1 MLAAM
6 SPSDGYEPHVEQD
19 GFGVPVVLV
28 HGTPLDLHCWDAL
41 VPALARALR
50 VIRYDLRGH
59 GTAAN
64 VPVPDSFDLLADDI
78 AALLDRLEI
87 ERAHVVGHSF
97 GAQIAQNFALRHPDR
112 VRSLGVLCGRATP
125 FPAFT
130 ATAARIRAG
139 GVRPLVESTLARWFT
154 ARTLADE
161 ARAQDVA
168 AAVEYV
174 RACLG
179 RIDAEVYA
187 ASLELVA
194 GFDVL
199 ERLPTLAARTHFIA
213 AERDSVSTPR
223 QLKRSSEAVPHGDL
237 VVIAKAGH
245 LLPLEHPVAVAETL
259 EQSLSADG

>member
-6 SPSDGYEPHVEQD
+6 SPSDGYEPRVEQD

-28 HGTPLDLHCWDAL
+28 HGTPLDLHCWDSL
-41 VPALARALR
+41 VPTLARAFR

-59 GTAAN
+59 GTAGDFA
-64 VPVPDSFDLLADDI
+64 VPDSFDVLGDDV

-97 GAQIAQNFALRHPDR
+97 GAQIAQNFALRYPDR
-112 VRSLGVLCGRATP
+112 LRSLGVLCGRATP

-130 ATAARIRAG
+130 ATATLIRSG
-139 GVRPLVESTLARWFT
+139 GVEPLVESTLARWFT
-154 ARTLADE
+154 ARALAED
-161 ARAQDVA
+161 APPQQAQGLD
-168 AAVEYV
+168 YV

-179 RIDAEVYA
+179 RIDAEAYA

-199 ERLPTLAARTHFIA
+199 ECLSTLAARAHFIA

-223 QLKRSSEAVPHGDL
+223 QLERSSKTVPNGDL
-237 VVIAKAGH
+237 VVFARAGH
-245 LLPLEHPVAVAETL
+245 LLPLQHPVPVAESL
-259 EQSLSADG
+259 ERSLSADG